1 MQIAERIYR
10 AASYY
15 GTEVDIQ
22 FFRVADG
29 QLQKTRADWR
39 VTFIANVL
47 AGIDQNYSY
56 SRANI

>member
-47 AGIDQNYSY
+47 AGIDQNY
-56 SRANI
+56 R